1 MDVTHDFHSASAEG
15 EIYIDRQTDRHS
27 NILNLFTDDSVI
39 NKPTITIALVILVGE
54 RGKVS
59 LTDCYSSSTID
70 SSTSSDPWE
79 ETVIML
85 PKENILWKY
94 LSF

>member
-1 MDVTHDFHSASAEG
+1 MDVTHDFHSASEEG
-15 EIYIDRQTDRHS
+15 EIYRQTDRHS

-39 NKPTITIALVILVGE
+39 NKPTITITLVILVGE

-70 SSTSSDPWE
+70 GSTSSDP
-79 ETVIML
+79 
-85 PKENILWKY
+85 
-94 LSF
+94 